1 MPAIA
6 NITVKKADNVTDA
19 IYAAI
24 TGSSGDG
31 QPAYWRV
38 EDTTL
43 PAAYRPSMQMKSSS
57 TSKGDARVI
66 NIKMIRPETYTD
78 STTGQKVRVRQSS
91 VSITLILPTESPDS
105 EIKEIAAQAGNLLDS
120 AHVQECILTG
130 FAPR

>member
-6 NITVKKADNVTDA
+6 NITVKKADNVTDV
-19 IYAAI
+19 IYTAI

-43 PAAYRPSMQMKSSS
+43 PAAYRPSLMMKTSS
-57 TSKGDARVI
+57 TSKGDARVV
-66 NIKMIRPETYTD
+66 NIKTLRPETYTD
-78 STTGQKVRVRQSS
+78 STTGQKVRVRQAS

-105 EIKEIAAQAGNLLDS
+105 ELRETAAQAGNLFDS
-120 AHVQECILTG
+120 AHIQECILTG